1 MRGMKILGRG
11 TNEGDRGRHKRK
23 RGTGEDNRQKE
34 QKKMKHANLY
44 IQMYACDEDSYLG
57 SH

>member
-1 MRGMKILGRG
+1 MRGMKILRRG
-11 TNEGDRGRHKRK
+11 TNEGG
-23 RGTGEDNRQKE
+23 RGTGENNRQKE
-34 QKKMKHANLY
+34 QRKLKHANLY